1 MMLRLV
7 VVDDHEIMRKGLVSI
22 FSVEKD
28 CEIVGEAAGAEEA
41 FGLIEELHPDIVL
54 MDIRMPGLDGIK
66 ATVIIRDK
74 YPDVKVIALT
84 AVNEEEEVI
93 EIVENGVHGY
103 ILKST
108 SPGELVKA
116 VRAVAAG
123 DSYLHPQIARLVMER
138 MRNLAPAADGVPNL
152 LTLRETRVLHLM
164 AEGYKN
170 REIADKLFLSEETV
184 KTHVSNI
191 LAKLNQ
197 TDRVQAVL
205 HAIRQK
211 VLRIEN
217 S

>member
-1 MMLRLV
+1 MLRLL

-22 FSVEKD
+22 FSVEND

-41 FGLIEELHPDIVL
+41 FGLIEELSPDIVL

-66 ATVIIRDK
+66 ATLIIRDK

-108 SPGELVKA
+108 SPVELVKA

-123 DSYLHPQIARLVMER
+123 DSYLHPQIARMVMER
-138 MRNLAPAADGVPNL
+138 MRNLAPAADGAQSL